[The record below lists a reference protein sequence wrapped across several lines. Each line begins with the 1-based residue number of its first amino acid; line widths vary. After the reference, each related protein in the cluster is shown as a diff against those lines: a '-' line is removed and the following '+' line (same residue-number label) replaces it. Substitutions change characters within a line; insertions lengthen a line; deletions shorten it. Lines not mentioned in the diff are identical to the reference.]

1 MTLQV
6 MPAPYQLPAAVS
18 REVLL
23 PAAGGLLII
32 GGLTP
37 SGISASTVT
46 GLDPVTGGTRPAGR
60 LAQATHDAAGLVLG
74 GRAFVLGG
82 GTASSVPTVQAFTPG
97 TPATVTGA
105 MSRARSDSAA
115 YRRDRPAT

>member
-6 MPAPYQLPAAVS
+6 MPAPYQFPAAVS

-37 SGISASTVT
+37 SGTSTSAVT
-46 GLDPVTGGTRPAGR
+46 SLDPVTGGTRPAGR
-60 LAQATHDAAGLVLG
+60 LGSTGTPERPGGGLV
-74 GRAFVLGG
+74 
-82 GTASSVPTVQAFTPG
+82 TCPTR
-97 TPATVTGA
+97 TGWTWC
-105 MSRARSDSAA
+105 
-115 YRRDRPAT
+115 RRTRC